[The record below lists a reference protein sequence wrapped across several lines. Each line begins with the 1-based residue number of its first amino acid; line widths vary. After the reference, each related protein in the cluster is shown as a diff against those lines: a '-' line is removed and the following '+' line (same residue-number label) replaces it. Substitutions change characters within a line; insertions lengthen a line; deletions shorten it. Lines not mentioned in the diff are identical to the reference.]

1 MPSLLILI
9 AMKRQLLSVLIVGLA
24 FGTAWAVRGQFGHEE
39 GASWAAAIGA
49 LALILVSGRK
59 DWYSKILP
67 IVLSSVLGWGACGM
81 ISYGKVVGYG
91 RSSDFGNAWYG
102 LLMLFV
108 IGGLYGLLGGGLTGL
123 SLWSG
128 KKKRVNWASLLT
140 EMVAGGIIF
149 YYLLIAQMEILMT
162 PPRSEAWAVCLGAGA
177 ALLWHMARNGYKVPL
192 RVAFISA
199 LGAGFGFAFG
209 NFLQITGNV
218 LNIQFNM
225 WNVMEYSIGFFGGAS
240 LAYAVFTSEWE
251 EDPYEPASWEN
262 ISAWAI
268 VFAIIPAVVFLNS
281 RLYEYLTSDSS
292 GRASLSD
299 ITLAGSLVSL
309 AVILTVMIA
318 SLVRII
324 RNTGGMKKK
333 DVMFLFVLFIVAD
346 IFLSYSVTGAFTGSF
361 HLNHHLYIL
370 NLIVILILMS
380 RRFPAFFGNKGHII
394 EIDGTKWLVYL
405 GVIIAITMLLAFI
418 LINMHGDLNGAGS
431 RFPNIKPS

>member
-1 MPSLLILI
+1 
-9 AMKRQLLSVLIVGLA
+9 MKKQWLSVLIAGLA

-49 LALILVSGRK
+49 LALVLVSGRK

-67 IVLSSVLGWGACGM
+67 IVLSSVLGWGAGGM

-128 KKKRVNWASLLT
+128 KKNRVNWASLLI

-149 YYLLIAQMEILMT
+149 YYLLIAQLELLMT

-199 LGAGFGFAFG
+199 LGGGFGFAFG
-209 NFLQITGNV
+209 NFLQITGDV
-218 LNIQFNM
+218 LHIQFNM
-225 WNVMEYSIGFFGGAS
+225 WNVMEYSIGFFGGSS

-251 EDPYEPASWEN
+251 EDPYEPKAWEN

-268 VFAIIPAVVFLNS
+268 VFAFIPAVVFMNS
-281 RLYEYLTSDSS
+281 RLYEYLTSDGP
-292 GRASLSD
+292 GRAALSD
-299 ITLAGSLVSL
+299 ITMLGSLVSL
-309 AVILTVMIA
+309 AVVLFVMAA
-318 SLVRII
+318 SLFRILRI
-324 RNTGGMKKK
+324 SGEMKRK
-333 DVMFLFVLFIVAD
+333 DVLFLFILFIVAD

-361 HLNHHLYIL
+361 HLNHHLYVL
-370 NLIVILILMS
+370 NLIVILIMMS
-380 RRFPAFFGNKGHII
+380 RRFPSFFSGQGKRI
-394 EIDGTKWLVYL
+394 EINGTKWLVYL
-405 GVIIAITMLLAFI
+405 GIIILITMMLAFI

-431 RFPNIKPS
+431 RFPNIKPG